1 MRLYLSAQTKYN
13 IGYTPD
19 WIQITIPKPEKPEH
33 TLSLTMDIQGE
44 IGYDPE
50 SVNVR
55 VKGDLIPW
63 ALVDSES
70 DKEKDLSDIDD
81 EQLNYYTNLFNN
93 NLETATEVVIGLYP
107 IDEDKYDNLESAVKF
122 TECEGEYEFVDKN
135 DGYKSISFK
144 FDVEVNL

>member
-1 MRLYLSAQTKYN
+1 MDTHRIGFKSLSQ
-13 IGYTPD
+13 
-19 WIQITIPKPEKPEH
+19 KPEKPEH
-33 TLSLTMDIQGE
+33 TLSLTMDIHGE

-70 DKEKDLSDIDD
+70 DKEKDLFDIDD

-93 NLETATEVVIGLYP
+93 NLETATDVVIGLYP
-107 IDEDKYDNLESAVKF
+107 IDEDKYDNLESADKF
-122 TECEGEYEFVDKN
+122 TECEGEYEFVDKKMMAIN
-135 DGYKSISFK
+135 LLVSNLMSKLIYK
-144 FDVEVNL
+144 